1 VRALARK
8 LKSHPKF
15 RAVLD
20 DETIEVLYKSA
31 PLHDIGKVGIP
42 DSILLKPGRLSPE
55 EWEIMKTHAE
65 LGALTLDGVI
75 REHGG
80 GGFLSMG
87 RDIAWAHHERF
98 DGSGYPRGL
107 AGETIPLAARIL
119 AVADVYD
126 ALVSDRV
133 YRPAWEPQRALAL
146 LQEGA
151 GVEFD
156 ERCVAALERRL
167 EQKTPQIAGLYQSA
181 LDLRWAT
188 S

>member
-1 VRALARK
+1 VRRVV
-8 LKSHPKF
+8 
-15 RAVLD
+15 R
-20 DETIEVLYKSA
+20 
-31 PLHDIGKVGIP
+31 G
-42 DSILLKPGRLSPE
+42 
-55 EWEIMKTHAE
+55 
-65 LGALTLDGVI
+65 
-75 REHGG
+75 
-80 GGFLSMG
+80 
-87 RDIAWAHHERF
+87 HHERL
-98 DGSGYPRGL
+98 DGRGYPDGL
-107 AGETIPLAARIL
+107 SGDDLDLPTRIL

-167 EQKTPQIAGLYQSA
+167 EQKTPQIAALYQSA